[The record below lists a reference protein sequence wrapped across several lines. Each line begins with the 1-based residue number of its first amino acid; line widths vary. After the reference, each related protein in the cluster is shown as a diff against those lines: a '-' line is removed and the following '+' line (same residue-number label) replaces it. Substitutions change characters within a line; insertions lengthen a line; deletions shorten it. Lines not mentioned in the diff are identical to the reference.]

1 MNNREVDLNV
11 NIDFVGKYGSIFP
24 KRLSD
29 VRLSRWCYMLIFTH
43 APLFANM
50 GGNFF
55 TQDPM
60 LLGLDAE
67 SWMRISYCLG
77 AAWLIVFATMKN
89 IRVYARLLSLCAT
102 IFFFSWVFVTNGVL
116 GVLLASGFT
125 FFYGGCGGLAIFHF
139 VYMLNDSERFLGA
152 TVTSLFYTVF
162 QFDFSLGLISSLFN
176 RTYMMGLV
184 VVTLV
189 CMFNYKKEDYTELD
203 LDDTGPASKLN
214 GQERG
219 RVWLTFYFFFA
230 YHIVEMFYTYMQG
243 NSDHGLILVSG
254 IGGAIV
260 IITTLFLFF
269 FSRFNLWHM
278 SNLFFLTMFTSY
290 ILLFWKGSEAWLTL
304 SRAFHGGEQI
314 GFIASYCMLWGILQ
328 TRVGFKKFKIIVVCT
343 LNVFFFVYAFL
354 GKAVA
359 SNLEVLPL
367 LSCVL
372 TLCMFMIFLLL
383 SPSYAYTVFDRSEG
397 KNLEEKVGVV
407 VQDLKAKEDMFS
419 QEGNGIPVEGADFRT
434 QDAEVCADS
443 LRGEDD
449 ISPARE
455 LYGFVQDTE
464 VHPVSFEEKKEVCE
478 GIAQLECKD
487 EVGVSVHEQKAEIV
501 VDKVETQKE
510 IVPPMS
516 KEEVWKKAMDFY
528 KLTERERQVC
538 HLLLTGY
545 STKEIAAELDISV
558 DTVKFHVKNI
568 YKKIGNSGKGALFAT
583 FNNFGAV

>member
-1 MNNREVDLNV
+1 
-11 NIDFVGKYGSIFP
+11 
-24 KRLSD
+24 
-29 VRLSRWCYMLIFTH
+29 MLIFTH

-55 TQDPM
+55 TEDPM
-60 LLGLDAE
+60 ILGLDAE

-89 IRVYARLLSLCAT
+89 IRIYARLLSLCAT

-152 TVTSLFYTVF
+152 TATSLFYTIF

-189 CMFNYKKEDYTELD
+189 CMLNYKKEDYTELD

-243 NSDHGLILVSG
+243 SSDYTLILVSG
-254 IGGAIV
+254 IGGALV

-278 SNLFFLTMFTSY
+278 SNLFFLTMFMSY
-290 ILLFWKGSEAWLTL
+290 ILLFWEGSDAWLTL

-328 TRVGFKKFKIIVVCT
+328 TRVGFRKFKIIVVCT
-343 LNVFFFVYAFL
+343 LNIFFFVYAFL

-359 SNLEVLPL
+359 SNLEDLPL
-367 LSCVL
+367 WSCVL
-372 TLCMFMIFLLL
+372 TFCMFMIFLLL
-383 SPSYAYTVFDRSEG
+383 SPSYAYTVFDTYEG
-397 KNLEEKVGVV
+397 KRLEEEVNVAA
-407 VQDLKAKEDMFS
+407 QELRAKTDMFS
-419 QEGNGIPVEGADFRT
+419 QEGNGIPIEEADFRT
-434 QDAEVCADS
+434 QGAEVCADS
-443 LRGEDD
+443 LRGGDD
-449 ISPARE
+449 ISPPRE
-455 LYGFVQDTE
+455 LYRFVQDTE
-464 VHPVSFEEKKEVCE
+464 VHPGGFEEEKEVCE
-478 GIAQLECKD
+478 DVAQLECKD
-487 EVGVSVHEQKAEIV
+487 EVGVSVHEQKVEIV

-510 IVPPMS
+510 IAPPIS
-516 KEEVWKKAMDFY
+516 KEEVWKQAMDFY

-538 HLLLTGY
+538 HLLLVGY

-558 DTVKFHVKNI
+558 DTVKFHIKNI
-568 YKKIGNSGKGALFAT
+568 YKKIGNSGKSALFAT
-583 FNNFGAV
+583 FNNFGSM

>member
-1 MNNREVDLNV
+1 MNNREISSNTG
-11 NIDFVGKYGSIFP
+11 IDFHIGKYCAVFR
-24 KRLSD
+24 KRFSD
-29 VRLSRWCYMLIFTH
+29 VRISRWCYMLIFTH

-55 TQDPM
+55 TRDPM

-77 AAWLIVFATMKN
+77 AAWLIVFATMNN
-89 IRVYARLLSLCAT
+89 IRLYAKVLSLCAT
-102 IFFFSWVFVTNGVL
+102 LLFFSWVFVTNGVP
-116 GVLLASGFT
+116 GVLLASGFA

-152 TVTSLFYTVF
+152 TATSLFYTIF
-162 QFDFSLGLISSLFN
+162 QFDFSLGLLSSLFN

-184 VVTLV
+184 LVTLA
-189 CMFNYKKEDYTELD
+189 CMLSYRKEDYAQLD
-203 LDDTGPASKLN
+203 LDDARLDSKLN
-214 GQERG
+214 KQERG
-219 RVWLTFYFFFA
+219 KVRLTFYFFFA

-278 SNLFFLTMFTSY
+278 SNLFFLTMFMSY

-314 GFIASYCMLWGILQ
+314 GFISSYCMLWGILQ

-359 SNLEVLPL
+359 SNLEALPL

-372 TLCMFMIFLLL
+372 TFCMFMIFLLL

-397 KNLEEKVGVV
+397 RNLEEKVGVV
-407 VQDLKAKEDMFS
+407 VQDLKVKKDMFL
-419 QEGNGIPVEGADFRT
+419 QEGDGVPV
-434 QDAEVCADS
+434 QEV
-443 LRGEDD
+443 
-449 ISPARE
+449 E
-455 LYGFVQDTE
+455 LSKQGR
-464 VHPVSFEEKKEVCE
+464 EVCE
-478 GIAQLECKD
+478 NILEETDKTREDMVLAELEEKEDVSAQERMAEAVTE
-487 EVGVSVHEQKAEIV
+487 EVKAEV
-501 VDKVETQKE
+501 SGVLL
-510 IVPPMS
+510 MS
-516 KEEVWKKAMDFY
+516 KEEIWKKAMDFY

-568 YKKIGNSGKGALFAT
+568 YKKIGNSGKSALFAT

>member
-1 MNNREVDLNV
+1 MNSKEVDLNV
-11 NIDFVGKYGSIFP
+11 NTDFVGNYGFMFP

-102 IFFFSWVFVTNGVL
+102 VFFFSWVFMTNGVL

-152 TVTSLFYTVF
+152 TATSLFYTVF

-184 VVTLV
+184 LVTLV
-189 CMFNYKKEDYTELD
+189 CMLNYKKEDYTKLD
-203 LDDTGPASKLN
+203 LDDAGPASKLN
-214 GQERG
+214 RQERG
-219 RVWLTFYFFFA
+219 RLWLTFYFFFA

-243 NSDHGLILVSG
+243 SSDHVLILVSG
-254 IGGAIV
+254 IGGAVV

-278 SNLFFLTMFTSY
+278 SNLFFLTMFMSY
-290 ILLFWKGSEAWLTL
+290 ILLFWKDSGVWLML

-328 TRVGFKKFKIIVVCT
+328 TRVGFKKFKIILVCT
-343 LNVFFFVYAFL
+343 LNIFFFVYAFL
-354 GKAVA
+354 GKTVS
-359 SNLEVLPL
+359 SNLKDLPL
-367 LSCVL
+367 WSCVL
-372 TLCMFMIFLLL
+372 TFCMFMIFLLL
-383 SPSYAYTVFDRSEG
+383 SPSYAYTVFDTDEG
-397 KNLEEKVGVV
+397 KRLDEKV
-407 VQDLKAKEDMFS
+407 E
-419 QEGNGIPVEGADFRT
+419 
-434 QDAEVCADS
+434 CADS
-443 LRGEDD
+443 LNKGDN
-449 ISPARE
+449 ILPAQEIYR
-455 LYGFVQDTE
+455 FVQDTE
-464 VHPVSFEEKKEVCE
+464 VHSDGFEEEKNVP
-478 GIAQLECKD
+478 
-487 EVGVSVHEQKAEIV
+487 
-501 VDKVETQKE
+501 ETQKE
-510 IVPPMS
+510 ITPTIS
-516 KEEVWKKAMDFY
+516 KEEVWNQAMDFY
-528 KLTERERQVC
+528 NLTERERQVC
-538 HLLLTGY
+538 HLLLVGY
-545 STKEIAAELDISV
+545 STKDISAELDISV
-558 DTVKFHVKNI
+558 DTVKFHIKNI
-568 YKKIGNSGKGALFAT
+568 YKKIGNSGKSALFAT
-583 FNNFGAV
+583 FNNFEPM